1 MVFSSIFINLLRRLK
16 KYIHLIVMAGFS
28 AAGHLAA
35 VMDVYEWTI
44 SYFLARKEVS
54 TIRWT
59 ATSVGHSFHIAFLV
73 ARYTGQGGR

>member
-1 MVFSSIFINLLRRLK
+1 LFLVVFSSIFINLLRRLK

-35 VMDVYEWTI
+35 TMDVYEWMI

-54 TIRWT
+54 TIRGPPLSLGIHS
-59 ATSVGHSFHIAFLV
+59 TSPF
-73 ARYTGQGGR
+73 